1 MAVHCSVKTTHSEGR
16 IRPQFVQSSQ
26 VRGGGQSGVETRLMS
41 GGEMLDKYNGP
52 SMNGLAPDSDELLP
66 TQTGETAFVAS
77 NRPTCLHKVH
87 QDCRDGCVWA
97 HRLQSGASFQHN
109 RKRASSPLRA

>member
-1 MAVHCSVKTTHSEGR
+1 PAAMAVHCSVKTTHSEGR

-77 NRPTCLHKVH
+77 K
-87 QDCRDGCVWA
+87 
-97 HRLQSGASFQHN
+97 QSADMSSQGASGL
-109 RKRASSPLRA
+109 P